1 MRKLSE
7 IRGED
12 ALDVLADIIEP
23 AAEIM
28 TDTELR
34 DLIRSKKN
42 IKAIKFALKNHKRAV
57 IEILAIM
64 DGENVETYAPGFAVL
79 PIKLLELLNDPD
91 MQTVFGLQGQTEDG
105 TTSGSVTENIG
116 AAEIE

>member
-12 ALDVLADIIEP
+12 ALDVLANIIEP

-34 DLIRSKKN
+34 DLIRAKN
-42 IKAIKFALKNHKRAV
+42 NLKAIKFALQNHKRAV

-64 DGENVETYAPGFAVL
+64 DGEDVETYDPGFATL
-79 PIKLLELLNDPD
+79 PVKLLELLNDPD
-91 MQTVFGLQGQTEDG
+91 MQQVFGLQGQNEDG
-105 TTSGSVTENIG
+105 TISGSATENTK
-116 AAEIE
+116 AAETE